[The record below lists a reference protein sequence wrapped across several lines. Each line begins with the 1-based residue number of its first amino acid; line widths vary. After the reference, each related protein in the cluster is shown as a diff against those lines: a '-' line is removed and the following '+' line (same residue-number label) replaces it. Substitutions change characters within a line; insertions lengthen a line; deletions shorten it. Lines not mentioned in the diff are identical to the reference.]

1 MSYISII
8 YTACLVFPI
17 LAFLITLPYT
27 IYNYNKYGSV
37 LFIRTLLIYLFV
49 LYLLSAYFLIIMPL
63 PKIEYVKKLTTEV
76 QLVPFYIIKNMIR
89 SVNFDISNIHTYINV
104 LKNPF
109 VYQSIYNLL
118 LMVPFGMF
126 LRYYFKCNLKKT
138 FIFTFLLSLFFEL
151 TQLTG
156 LYFIYP
162 NAYRLFDVDDIITNT
177 LGGILGYLIVPIF
190 YKILPTKED
199 LDLNSYKKGMK
210 VSSTKRLITFIIDL
224 TFSSITFILIHII
237 TYLYNIKLSHIYEA
251 LISLVIIFVIIPII
265 LKDATLGQKIT
276 NLKIVNN
283 DDNKAKWY
291 QVIIRELI
299 MSLVYIPFY
308 YYLYLLF
315 NYINIIS
322 NNNYYILIVIGYIS
336 TVFLITIFIFIRN
349 FILHKRFLYEI
360 ITKTKIKSTIK
371 MPDE

>member
-126 LRYYFKCNLKKT
+126 LRYYFKCNFKKT